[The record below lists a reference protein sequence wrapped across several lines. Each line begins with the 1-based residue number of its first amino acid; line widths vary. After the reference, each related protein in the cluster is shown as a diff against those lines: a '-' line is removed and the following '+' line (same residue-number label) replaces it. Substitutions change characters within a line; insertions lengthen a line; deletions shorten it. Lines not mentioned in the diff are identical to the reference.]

1 MEGQYSSIF
10 IDTLIILT
18 SAVIGASLAERLKLG
33 SIIGYL
39 AAGLIIGPGH
49 PQPDPRRPRRQQAL
63 AELGIVLPAVHRRPR
78 TAGRAS
84 CASCPRRCSPW
95 APCRWW

>member
-39 AAGLIIGPGH
+39 AAGLIIGPAFLDLIRDVQA
-49 PQPDPRRPRRQQAL
+49 PQAL
-63 AELGIVLPAVHRRPR
+63 A
-78 TAGRAS
+78 
-84 CASCPRRCSPW
+84 
-95 APCRWW
+95 